1 MGHRL
6 ERREWEGSFAD
17 IAACIFQQVTQE
29 RNTGAE
35 ARSRFRAVRQT
46 DSYFILQTVVVISDF
61 ERYAFESIFST
72 AGVAQLGEQQTEA
85 SSSST
90 EHSGGPV
97 FNPRSWHFFPTS
109 EVGDGEN
116 THDAHRKKF
125 LKFLAQFTKAL
136 QCGER
141 GRPLMTK

>member
-61 ERYAFESIFST
+61 ERLKHRRLLRSILEVPCSIHGPGIFSP
-72 AGVAQLGEQQTEA
+72 LLK
-85 SSSST
+85 
-90 EHSGGPV
+90 
-97 FNPRSWHFFPTS
+97 S
-109 EVGDGEN
+109 EMAKIRTMHIARN
-116 THDAHRKKF
+116 F
-125 LKFLAQFTKAL
+125 
-136 QCGER
+136 
-141 GRPLMTK
+141 